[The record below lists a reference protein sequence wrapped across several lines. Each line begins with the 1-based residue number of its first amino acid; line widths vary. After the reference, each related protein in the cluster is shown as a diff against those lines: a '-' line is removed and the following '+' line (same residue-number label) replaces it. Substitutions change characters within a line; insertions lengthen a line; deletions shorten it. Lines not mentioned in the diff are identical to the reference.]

1 VCPSHGHVLQKWL
14 NWSRCCLGE
23 ADSCGSKEPLLD
35 VCHDTPWE
43 RAILWVVEPTEW
55 SFVSLCCSVRS
66 KTDQSM
72 LNNSMRADCNVPE
85 VSLSHYNVH
94 PVSHYKPAAKMQRT
108 TDTQLKLKRYDKLTT
123 YQSVWQGTGQTVQ
136 ISPAIQSQV
145 TKLNSSSIFADS
157 RATQSINGNNITVL
171 LYATKMHPS
180 NKDISTWI
188 RRQVTTKSKPTA
200 FLSQLL
206 ITHPI
211 I

>member
-1 VCPSHGHVLQKWL
+1 MYVKILRGNKQFYGL
-14 NWSRCCLGE
+14 WSPLSE
-23 ADSCGSKEPLLD
+23 A
-35 VCHDTPWE
+35 
-43 RAILWVVEPTEW
+43 LWVSAAVYAAKRISQCSITAWEPTAM
-55 SFVSLCCSVRS
+55 FLKCHCHI
-66 KTDQSM
+66 TM
-72 LNNSMRADCNVPE
+72 FT
-85 VSLSHYNVH
+85 
-94 PVSHYKPAAKMQRT
+94 PVSHYKPAAKMQPT

-123 YQSVWQGTGQTVQ
+123 YQSVWQGTDQTVQ